1 MEKKDIDVKLEQTK
15 RLLDAFAYL
24 STAEVKAFTDAIVGA
39 ATMNRLVNATRR
51 DGDDEPSGPSKATA

>member
-39 ATMNRLVNATRR
+39 ATMNRLVNAARR
-51 DGDDEPSGPSKATA
+51 DGDDEPSGPSKATT